1 MQGSPFIKEDL
12 LLNLYYSLV
21 QPHLISCNI
30 VWGNNYNTRLDSLIK
45 MQKKVGRVI
54 TFSSHTESSLP
65 LFQKLEILNVEQLNN
80 QQTVSILNSQLHSYV
95 TRRSNNIHYYTMYSL
110 SVFSLAKIL
119 QLILEISATYRLV
132 SYLLADN

>member
-21 QPHLISCNI
+21 QPHLIYCNI

-80 QQTVSILNSQLHSYV
+80 QQTVSILNSQLHYYV
-95 TRRSNNIHYYTMYSL
+95 TRRSNNIHHYTMYSL